1 MYYVN
6 DTDKKQLRKLQ
17 NPLERNMLRY
27 LLLNDPEII
36 EIKKNDK
43 RVKVFFQVVSEQFTL
58 M

>member
-36 EIKKNDK
+36 EIKKNGK
-43 RVKVFFQVVSEQFTL
+43 RVKVYFQVVSEQFTL